1 MRCKLY
7 IIILLCVVGKISSA
21 QSHMYQLLYDK
32 SIKTYNVDAGNS
44 TFQSSN
50 SSSLDVLMH
59 VFKTETN
66 DNMAF
71 LVGPSMDLGLKFYDF
86 TNAHISKTK
95 ITRFE
100 FGAGVSTSFQ
110 SRFKGFYN
118 GLTVSAIPVLLF
130 SGWTWGDRPRMGLG
144 VKLSADV
151 NINFVNIGI
160 CYYPFKQK
168 VHTEGH
174 SYFFQ
179 PNMQFRIGL
188 LILGLED

>member
-1 MRCKLY
+1 M
-7 IIILLCVVGKISSA
+7 LLCVIGKTGSA
-21 QSHMYQLLYDK
+21 QSRMFQLLYDK
-32 SIKTYNVDAGNS
+32 SVKNYNVDTGSN

-50 SSSLDVLMH
+50 SSSLDMVIHVLR
-59 VFKTETN
+59 TEGN
-66 DNMAF
+66 DNSLF

-86 TNAHISKTK
+86 INAHITKTK
-95 ITRFE
+95 VTRFE

-130 SGWTWGDRPRMGLG
+130 SGWTWGESPKMGLG
-144 VKLSADV
+144 VKLSAYL
-151 NINFVNIGI
+151 NINFVNIGV

-168 VHTEGH
+168 VHTEGQ

-179 PNMQFRIGL
+179 PNMQFRIGF
-188 LILGLED
+188 LILGVDD